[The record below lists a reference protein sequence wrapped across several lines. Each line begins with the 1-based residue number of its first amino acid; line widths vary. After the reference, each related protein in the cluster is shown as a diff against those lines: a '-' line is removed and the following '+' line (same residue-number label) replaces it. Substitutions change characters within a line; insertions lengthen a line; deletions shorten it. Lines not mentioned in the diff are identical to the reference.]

1 MRFKSPVF
9 YGLKI
14 KILGILVKFF
24 VDPDQ
29 KVCDI
34 NSGSC
39 MFVRL
44 QELTTVRTIRVRT
57 VGSATCTRTAT
68 SAPATMDREYT
79 IEGYIVRVRSLNGQ
93 GIHYL
98 GVHCDGQGILY

>member
-1 MRFKSPVF
+1 MDS
-9 YGLKI
+9 
-14 KILGILVKFF
+14 
-24 VDPDQ
+24 DQ
-29 KVCDI
+29 KGCVI
-34 NSGSC
+34 NSDSRV
-39 MFVRL
+39 FVHL
-44 QELTTVRTIRVRT
+44 QELTTVRAIRVRT